1 MVDLFAFSVSFLCVV
16 NSKMLPRCQIVS
28 LRTELRISI
37 VLCYINYDG
46 SKFIS
51 KVFLQEE
58 DSFLLSV

>member
-1 MVDLFAFSVSFLCVV
+1 MVDLFAFSVSFLCIVL
-16 NSKMLPRCQIVS
+16 KMLPRCKIVS

>member
-16 NSKMLPRCQIVS
+16 LKMLPRCQIVS